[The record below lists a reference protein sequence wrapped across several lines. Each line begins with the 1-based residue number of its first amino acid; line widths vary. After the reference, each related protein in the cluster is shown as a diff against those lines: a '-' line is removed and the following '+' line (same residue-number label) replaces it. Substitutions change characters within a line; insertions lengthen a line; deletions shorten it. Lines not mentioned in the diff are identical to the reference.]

1 MRKTQWNGG
10 AQPPGTPPPAQTP
23 GLTGGSAGS
32 IDSRA
37 GGEALRDLDQQS
49 LSSVKIQLLPPLE
62 AVYAEPFYLALK
74 AEPTGGILCLRCI
87 SSVSDK
93 PVTCGGMVHFVWE
106 AEGSRARITSIDGL
120 SSGKYKFTFL
130 VVG

>member
-1 MRKTQWNGG
+1 MRKTQWDGG
-10 AQPPGTPPPAQTP
+10 ITVAGSAPKQTP

-32 IDSRA
+32 IDSRV
-37 GGEALRDLDQQS
+37 GGEVLRDLDQQS
-49 LSSVKIQLLPPLE
+49 GTEVKTQLLPLLE

-74 AEPTGGILCLRCI
+74 AEPTGGIICLRCV
-87 SSVSDK
+87 SSVGDK
-93 PVTCGGMVHFVWE
+93 PVTCGSMVHFVWE

-120 SSGKYKFTFL
+120 SSGKYKFSFL